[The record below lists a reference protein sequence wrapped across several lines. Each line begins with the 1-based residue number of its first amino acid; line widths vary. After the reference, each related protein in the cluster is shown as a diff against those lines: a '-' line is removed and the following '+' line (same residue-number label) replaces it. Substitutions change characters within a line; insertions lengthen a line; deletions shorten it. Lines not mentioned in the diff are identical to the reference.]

1 MRSNWLMGVMIL
13 WFILTIV
20 SLILD
25 VQYVGVEQTS
35 ALNTLLHPG
44 FIEGASIPFV
54 GFFIVTWEY
63 ISTFI
68 GMLFFNYSFLTG
80 SWEILKIF
88 GWILSVA
95 TIIGLVISLRGN

>member
-1 MRSNWLMGVMIL
+1 MRSNWLTGMMIL
-13 WFILTIV
+13 WFIVTLV

-25 VQYVGVEQTS
+25 SQYIGANETS
-35 ALNTLLHPG
+35 ELNLLLHPG